1 MEENFTI
8 GIIGGSGKMG
18 KFFKSFFERKGY
30 KVLISDL
37 NEGLS
42 KTELL
47 KQSKIILISVPMENF
62 SQVVEEI
69 SNYVESRHWILDI
82 CSLKTEPVKIMKKF
96 LKKGEILATHPLFGP
111 YEKSLENKTIVLY
124 RVRGKNCYSWFKQI
138 FLSEGV
144 KLIEVSPKK
153 HDRIIALSQVLNHFW
168 LIILAKMIKDT
179 KFSLEEIVNLSP
191 PSFER
196 QLHILKRLAYQDEKL
211 YAKIQLNNPLGKKI
225 RKMFCRNCKLLAQS
239 FNNKNYKKAEEEF
252 FNYFKMAKEVAK
264 KLDKLLGPES
274 F

>member
-8 GIIGGSGKMG
+8 GIIGGAGKMG
-18 KFFKSFFERKGY
+18 KFFRSFFERKGY

-42 KTELL
+42 KAELL
-47 KQSKIILISVPMENF
+47 KQSKVILISVPMETF

-69 SNYVESRHWILDI
+69 SNYVESHHWILDI
-82 CSLKTEPVKIMKKF
+82 CSLKVEPVKTMKRF

-111 YEKSLENKTIVLY
+111 YEKSLANKIIVLY
-124 RVRGKNCYSWFKQI
+124 RIRGKNCYSWFKSV
-138 FLSEGV
+138 FLSEEV
-144 KLIEVSPKK
+144 KLVEVSPQK
-153 HDRIIALSQVLNHFW
+153 HDKIIALSQVLNHFW
-168 LIILAKMIKDT
+168 LIILAKMMEDT

-196 QLHILKRLAYQDEKL
+196 QLHILKRFAYQDEKL
-211 YAKIQLNNPLGKKI
+211 YAKIQLDNPLGKKM
-225 RKMFCRNCKLLAQS
+225 RRMFCQNCKLLTKA
-239 FNNKNYKKAEEEF
+239 FNNKNYEEAESEF
-252 FNYFKMAKEVAK
+252 LNYFKMAKEVAK
-264 KLDKLLGPES
+264 KLDKLLGPER